1 MPIERD
7 GFYSMLGIAMRAGA
21 LTLGE
26 SGVRQAVQSGKACCV
41 LVDEAASE
49 NTKKRLS
56 DSCAYYGVPLFETQ
70 ADRLGYAIGKP
81 GRMSAAIAK
90 GTLGDKLTALA
101 KEV

>member
-49 NTKKRLS
+49 RSSAMPARTTTS
-56 DSCAYYGVPLFETQ
+56 SCLKPRRIAWARPL
-70 ADRLGYAIGKP
+70 ASRGA
-81 GRMSAAIAK
+81 
-90 GTLGDKLTALA
+90 
-101 KEV
+101 